1 MDAYRLGI
9 DYGTSNTV
17 AVLHWPDGRTRP
29 LLFDSSPLLPSAVYA
44 APDGRLLVGRD
55 AERHSRIHPGRF
67 EPNPKRC
74 VADGSVLLGERTVPV
89 VELIA
94 ATLAEVAGEA
104 ARVAGE
110 APADVV
116 VTYPATWGALRR
128 TVLTDAAM
136 AAGLPR
142 PRLLPEPVAAAAY
155 FAKSVGHRVAD
166 GQVVVVYDL
175 GGGTLDVSAVRR
187 KPDGFEVVAVEG
199 MPEFG
204 GVDLDAVLVRLIGR
218 GVEPAEWSR
227 VLSPTTDDERRWART
242 LWDDARAAKESLS
255 RQPNSSV
262 FLHTTGRDLQVG
274 REAFWEAAREYL
286 GPTAELTRTVV
297 TRVGAEEV
305 AGLFLVGG
313 STRMPLVATI
323 LHQATGIAPTV
334 LEQPELVVAEGALQA
349 TLPRVPE
356 PAADDSADFI
366 IVESALPAEDIV
378 VEHAPPT
385 PVHTPAPAPVRRA
398 PAFTPTAP
406 APAPPKKAATRRFIL
421 WIVILL
427 IASVATSWILEQ
439 ATKGDDGGIGADD
452 PGVGSEDVG
461 DGRPSDSG
469 TVYTYDVD
477 LCDGTDLTPVEDIA
491 GTVFGDPAPEAP
503 VSGGDGAGTTA
514 CTFTLRKSSS
524 EVFSLRVEADV
535 YAESGG
541 LSHSTSIAGS
551 TDSGDLAI
559 GVTGATATYSYM
571 RNTTAG
577 IANHVYSAGAVSEN
591 LVLSVSFTGV
601 SSDGDLGRP
610 DFDEAVAALME
621 QVMGEL
627 RSA

>member
-17 AVLHWPDGRTRP
+17 AVLRWPDGRTRP

-55 AERHSRIHPGRF
+55 AERHSRIHPSRF

-74 VADGSVLLGERTVPV
+74 IADGSVLLGERTVPV

-94 ATLAEVAGEA
+94 AALGEVAKEA
-104 ARVAGE
+104 ERVAGE

-116 VTYPATWGALRR
+116 ITYPATWGALRR

-155 FAKSVGHRVAD
+155 FATGVGHRVAD

-187 KPDGFEVVAVEG
+187 KPGGFEVVAVEG

-204 GVDLDAVLVRLIGR
+204 GVDLDAVLMRLLGK

-227 VLSPTTDDERRWART
+227 LLSPATDDERRWTRT

-274 REAFWEAAREYL
+274 REAFWEAARDYL
-286 GPTAELTRTVV
+286 SPTAELTRTVI

-334 LEQPELVVAEGALQA
+334 LEQPEIVVAEGALQA

-356 PAADDSADFI
+356 PVADDSADFI
-366 IVESALPAEDIV
+366 IIESALPAEDIV
-378 VEHAPPT
+378 VEHAPP
-385 PVHTPAPAPVRRA
+385 APAPVRKEPSFA
-398 PAFTPTAP
+398 PTAP
-406 APAPPKKAATRRFIL
+406 SPPARKKSTSGRFIL

-427 IASVATSWILEQ
+427 IAAVATSWALEQ
-439 ATKGDDGGIGADD
+439 ATKGDDGD
-452 PGVGSEDVG
+452 PGAGSEDPG
-461 DGRPSDSG
+461 GTGEGQPSDNG
-469 TVYTYDVD
+469 IVYTYDVD
-477 LCDGTDLTPVEDIA
+477 LCDGTSLKPVKDIA
-491 GTVFGDPAPEAP
+491 GTVIGDPTPEGP
-503 VSGGDGAGTTA
+503 TSTGDGEGTSA
-514 CTFTLRKSSS
+514 CTFTLRKSNI
-524 EVFSLRVEADV
+524 EIFSLRVEADV
-535 YAESGG
+535 YADSGG

-551 TDSGDLAI
+551 TDSGDLAVD
-559 GVTGATATYSYM
+559 VTGAVGTYSYM
-571 RNTTAG
+571 ENPAAG
-577 IANHVYSAGAVSEN
+577 FVNHVYSAGAVSGN

-601 SSDGDLGRP
+601 SSDGDLDRK
-610 DFDEAVAALME
+610 DFDKAVAALMK

-627 RSA
+627 ESA